1 MITNLQELIQGLNNV
16 WLSKPLKSREDT
28 PVRVYLNGLYAIES
42 IELSL
47 EDGAVVMW
55 LDERGVPDETAR

>member
-16 WLSKPLKSREDT
+16 WLSKPLRSREDT
-28 PVRVYLNGLYAIES
+28 KILVYLNGMYAIES

-47 EDGAVVMW
+47 EDDAVVMW
-55 LDERGVPDETAR
+55 LNERGIPDDH

>member
-16 WLSKPLKSREDT
+16 WLSKPLRSREDT
-28 PVRVYLNGLYAIES
+28 PIRVYLNGLYAIES
-42 IELSL
+42 IELSQ

-55 LDERGVPDETAR
+55 LDERGIPL